1 MNVEIEWAEP
11 FVAAAPIVRVFVVE
25 EWGVVRA
32 AVKQVLRA
40 APDLLV
46 AGSAADLATTLRAL
60 AALPAGGGVDV
71 VVTTLHLRDGGALDV
86 AREVKARGLARRVVL
101 LLRELADADVE
112 GLLALGLDGYVLE
125 AESGA
130 VLAATVRQVA
140 GDEVALSPAVTRGLL
155 TRLRTG
161 RPAPPQQLTV
171 REHEVLRLLAAGLSG
186 REVAARLGLSA
197 KTVDRRRGDVLRKLN
212 ADSIAA
218 AVATA
223 YRWGLVSG
231 RPPAADD

>member
-101 LLRELADADVE
+101 LLRELADA
-112 GLLALGLDGYVLE
+112 
-125 AESGA
+125 
-130 VLAATVRQVA
+130 
-140 GDEVALSPAVTRGLL
+140 
-155 TRLRTG
+155 
-161 RPAPPQQLTV
+161 
-171 REHEVLRLLAAGLSG
+171 
-186 REVAARLGLSA
+186 
-197 KTVDRRRGDVLRKLN
+197 
-212 ADSIAA
+212 
-218 AVATA
+218 
-223 YRWGLVSG
+223 
-231 RPPAADD
+231 

>member
-1 MNVEIEWAEP
+1 MTSEAAWAEP
-11 FVAAAPIVRVFVVE
+11 DADPPPARRVFVVE
-25 EWGVVRA
+25 GWGVVRA
-32 AVKQVLRA
+32 AVRAVLAATPDLAAVGA
-40 APDLLV
+40 APDL
-46 AGSAADLATTLRAL
+46 ATALRAL
-60 AALPAGGGVDV
+60 AAPPAGGGVVV

-101 LLRELADADVE
+101 LLRELDDADVA

-223 YRWGLVSG
+223 YRWGLLGGYS
-231 RPPAADD
+231 PAAD